1 MANFTNKRIS
11 QTYQRVVQV
20 DGGTLQD
27 GLGNT
32 LSGSM
37 SDLTVNGTLAIT
49 GHSNVSSSLSRLD
62 NFSSSLNATYAT
74 DAELASVSSSLASET
89 AQLLDFSASLNND
102 FATDAELATAVSA
115 LNAATGSYVSHS
127 ANIVDLP
134 GKKVQYSN
142 VYTNIGDLPSATD
155 YHGMFAHVHNE
166 GAAYYAHG
174 GNWIEL
180 ANSSSFAS
188 VIAGLD
194 ASGFATDAELA
205 AAVSGLNSSTGSYAL
220 KTEVSGSFNVA
231 SSSLASRIASQESF
245 SSSLDATFATDAQV
259 STAVS
264 ALNAAT
270 SSYALDAEVEHL
282 NTVTGSYAITGSN
295 TFTGTQTISGGNS
308 LYFNSS
314 GNPGTGG
321 GVNVYLSTTGSNQVY
336 GGLQIINTDNFNAGI
351 EINSYTGLDGT
362 DPVFRL
368 RGGGNNQFSRNTILN
383 AFADGSITVEK
394 EFTFQD
400 GLIVSS
406 SKVLGLQPSPA
417 LPTGSAV
424 TTGSLAVSGSGSD
437 LAVYLYAGTGSFGPG
452 YSKIT
457 GTSAFLTSASAAA
470 AGFGSGGGGGVSSYT
485 DLTNVPGGI
494 LSSSAQIDALGYV
507 TSSEASDFSGLNAFT
522 GSIQGEVDAIK
533 VTTGSLQTEVNN
545 LTAATSSYVSSSTVD
560 FIQIMTSAS
569 YAAITPVS
577 GTLYIIQG

>member
-174 GNWIEL
+174 GNWVEL

-220 KTEVSGSFNVA
+220 KTEISGSFNVA

-282 NTVTGSYAITGSN
+282 NSVTSSYALQTSVDNLNSVTGSYATTGSN
-295 TFTGTQTISGGNS
+295 TFTTTQTISGGNS

-383 AFADGSITVEK
+383 GFADGSITVEK

-437 LAVYLYAGTGSFGPG
+437 LALYLFAGTGSFGPG
-452 YSKIT
+452 YLKIT
-457 GTSAFLTSASAAA
+457 G
-470 AGFGSGGGGGVSSYT
+470 
-485 DLTNVPGGI
+485 N
-494 LSSSAQIDALGYV
+494 LS
-507 TSSEASDFSGLNAFT
+507 
-522 GSIQGEVDAIK
+522 
-533 VTTGSLQTEVNN
+533 
-545 LTAATSSYVSSSTVD
+545 
-560 FIQIMTSAS
+560 
-569 YAAITPVS
+569 
-577 GTLYIIQG
+577 